1 MRTKKSKKT
10 PSFEIALKK
19 LEDSVVALEQGDV
32 SLSDLVNRYKEGLY
46 YQQICQEHLNRAALL
61 LDELTSNG
69 DVQPLQVETDKGL
82 E

>member
-10 PSFEIALKK
+10 PSFEVALKK
-19 LEDSVVALEQGDV
+19 LEDTVIALEQGDV
-32 SLSDLVNRYKEGLY
+32 SLSDLVDRYKEGLY
-46 YQQICQEHLNRAALL
+46 YQQICQEHLDRAALL

-69 DVQPLQVETDKGL
+69 GVQKLQIEADKGL

>member
-1 MRTKKSKKT
+1 MHVKKSKKT

-19 LEDSVVALEQGDV
+19 LEDTVVALEQGDV
-32 SLSDLVNRYKEGLY
+32 SLSNLVDRYKEGLY

-69 DVQPLQVETDKGL
+69 GVQPLQVETDKDL

>member
-1 MRTKKSKKT
+1 MHMKKSKKT

-19 LEDSVVALEQGDV
+19 LEDTVVALEQGDV
-32 SLSDLVNRYKEGLY
+32 SLSDLVDRYKEGLY
-46 YQQICQEHLNRAALL
+46 YQQICQEHLNRAELL

-69 DVQPLQVETDKGL
+69 GVQPLQVEIDKGL